1 MRLLLFLL
9 AALVTVPVLAD
20 NADTGPPVS
29 SVVVSPDIPVIV
41 AAAAPAAPVLDQTD
55 TAIVQDVLHDVV
67 DVITNHRN
75 VGALA
80 LVAIA
85 ITLLVR
91 VSKLNVLAK
100 FLAARQL
107 TWVRPLLAV
116 LLGVAGA
123 LATTLQQGRTSAA
136 DLASAAL
143 GGALA
148 GLVGVGTHEVARLAL
163 PSERAKVRVD
173 DLAVDQAAAALED
186 RAVAAQVDAGKR
198 VRDAQDAVA
207 STTSLP
213 PAKRVE
219 ALAGLLKGGR

>member
-9 AALVTVPVLAD
+9 AALVTVSVLAD

-41 AAAAPAAPVLDQTD
+41 AAAPAAPVLDQAD
-55 TAIVQDVLHDVV
+55 TAIVQDVLRDVV
-67 DVITNHRN
+67 DAITNHRN

-80 LVAIA
+80 IVALA

-91 VSKLNVLAK
+91 LSKLRVLAQ
-100 FLAARQL
+100 FLASRQL

-123 LATTLQQGRTSAA
+123 VATTLQQGRTSAA

-173 DLAVDQAAAALED
+173 DAAIDQAAAVLED
-186 RAVAAQVDAGKR
+186 RAVAARVDAGQHVSKAR
-198 VRDAQDAVA
+198 DAVA
-207 STTSLP
+207 ATTNLP

>member
-9 AALVTVPVLAD
+9 ALFAVPVFAD

-29 SVVVSPDIPVIV
+29 SVVVSPDVPVIV
-41 AAAAPAAPVLDQTD
+41 AAAAPVAPALDQAD
-55 TAIVQDVLHDVV
+55 TVIVHDVLHDVV
-67 DVITNHRN
+67 DLITNHRN

-80 LVAIA
+80 FVAIV

-91 VSKLNVLAK
+91 VSKLGVLSR

-123 LATTLQQGRTSAA
+123 LATALQQGRASAT
-136 DLASAAL
+136 DLLSAAL

-148 GLVGVGTHEVARLAL
+148 GLVGVGTHEVARLASS
-163 PSERAKVRVD
+163 SERAKVRVD
-173 DLAVDQAAAALED
+173 DAAVDQAASVLED
-186 RAVAAQVDAGKR
+186 RAVAAQVDAGR
-198 VRDAQDAVA
+198 HVSSARDAVA
-207 STTSLP
+207 ATAELS

-219 ALAGLLKGGR
+219 ALAVLLKGAR